1 MVARLVGGDGSR
13 SLTTVM
19 GRVEVRKFGVWGT
32 ICDDDFGDAEASVV
46 CNSLGY
52 KGSAKVGFYVS
63 SCVHF
68 KILAYIL
75 NFRGRGD
82 ILRGEWETR
91 LSRYGVQM
99 AFT

>member
-13 SLTTVM
+13 SLTTVV

-52 KGSAKVGFYVS
+52 KGSAKVRF
-63 SCVHF
+63 CTF
-68 KILAYIL
+68 IFLACI
-75 NFRGRGD
+75 FQVGVRGAK
-82 ILRGEWETR
+82 LMGEIGSKNESGW
-91 LSRYGVQM
+91 S
-99 AFT
+99 